1 MTTLGTLIVSF
12 FRNYLVNQKGYP
24 QNTISSYSDCIRLL
38 FAYSCDHL
46 KVSIEKLDLFHFT
59 DNLILDFL
67 DHLENERGNTIA
79 TRNQRLAAIKT
90 LFRFL
95 ALQDPT
101 FIAVCERVCAISAKK
116 TVHKVIE
123 SLEKDEVD
131 AIFSAVKADTLLGA
145 RDQALLHMLYNTG
158 ARVQELVDLDLSD
171 IRMEKPYQVLLTGKG
186 QKQRVTPLFP
196 ETIDA
201 IQHYL
206 KLRDHS
212 QFESK
217 VMFVNSKG
225 ERITRFG
232 IRYIIEKY
240 ADLAAETT
248 PSLKTKNVTPH
259 TFRHTTALHMIQSGN
274 DITVVAAW
282 LGHADIK
289 TTSIYV
295 TINNEMK
302 RKVLEAFP
310 PPLGPQTNK
319 TNEPLW
325 HDPPILAFLND
336 VSRPVTLC
344 GVKKQKPSIGANQMP
359 AHFT

>member
-1 MTTLGTLIVSF
+1 MTTLGTLIISF

-38 FAYSCDHL
+38 IAYSCDHL
-46 KVSIEKLDLFHFT
+46 KVPIEKLDLFHFT
-59 DNLILDFL
+59 DDLILDFL
-67 DHLENERGNTIA
+67 DHLENERGNTIV

-131 AIFSAVKADTLLGA
+131 AIFSAVIADTLWGA
-145 RDQALLHMLYNTG
+145 RDQALLHLIYNTG

-171 IRMEKPYQVLLTGKG
+171 IRMEKPHQVLLTGKG

-196 ETIDA
+196 ETIAA

-206 KLRDHS
+206 RLRDHS
-212 QFESK
+212 QLESK
-217 VMFVNSKG
+217 VLFVNSKG

-274 DITVVAAW
+274 EITVVAAW

-302 RKVLEAFP
+302 QKALEAFP
-310 PPLGPQTNK
+310 PPKAIQMKGP
-319 TNEPLW
+319 NEPLW

-336 VSRPVTLC
+336 ISRQATLC
-344 GVKKQKPSIGANQMP
+344 GVQK
-359 AHFT
+359 

>member
-1 MTTLGTLIVSF
+1 MTTLGTLLVSF

-24 QNTISSYSDCIRLL
+24 QNTISSYADCIRLL
-38 FAYSCDHL
+38 IAYSCDHL
-46 KVSIEKLDLFHFT
+46 KVPIEKLDLFHFT
-59 DNLILDFL
+59 DDLILDFL
-67 DHLENERGNTIA
+67 DHLENERGNTVA
-79 TRNQRLAAIKT
+79 TRNQRLAVIKT
-90 LFRFL
+90 FFRFL

-131 AIFSAVKADTLLGA
+131 AIFSAVKADTLWGA
-145 RDQALLHMLYNTG
+145 RDQALLRMLYNTG

-171 IRMEKPYQVLLTGKG
+171 IRMDKPYQILLTGKG

-196 ETIDA
+196 ETIAA

-206 KLRDHS
+206 RLREQA
-212 QFESK
+212 QFESN
-217 VMFVNSKG
+217 VLFVNFKG

-232 IRYIIEKY
+232 IRYIVEKY

-302 RKVLEAFP
+302 RKALESFP
-310 PPLGPQTNK
+310 PPTAPQTK
-319 TNEPLW
+319 GPNEPLW

-336 VSRPVTLC
+336 ISQKPTLC
-344 GVKKQKPSIGANQMP
+344 GVEK
-359 AHFT
+359 